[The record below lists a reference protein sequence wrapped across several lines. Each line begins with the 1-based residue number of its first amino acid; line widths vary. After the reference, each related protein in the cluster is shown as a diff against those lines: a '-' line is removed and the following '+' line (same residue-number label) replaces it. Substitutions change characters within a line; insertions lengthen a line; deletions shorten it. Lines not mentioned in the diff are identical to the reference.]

1 MTVSNF
7 KQIKIILRWSIKAS
21 CKLWRTPHNH
31 WSSVPRKYLVS
42 EGKSKIHTKKYL
54 NQIDLTRFGN
64 VWSLQYGQTTT
75 SKTAC
80 THFKHYSCM
89 LHSWNNLI
97 SLASERRF
105 SIRSS
110 QLTEWLL
117 SFLIMHTWLFR
128 FCPTSEEN
136 STARHEPSEEFPQ
149 QLPPCCFFFFIYTR
163 LQSFSKPNWN
173 SVPMGY
179 PRVKIK
185 P

>member
-42 EGKSKIHTKKYL
+42 EGKSKIHTKKWL

-64 VWSLQYGQTTT
+64 VRSLQYGQTTT
-75 SKTAC
+75 SKTAW

-105 SIRSS
+105 LCNPFISTNGMAFIVSHYAYLAFPFLS
-110 QLTEWLL
+110 DEWRKLDSKARTL
-117 SFLIMHTWLFR
+117 R
-128 FCPTSEEN
+128 GVP
-136 STARHEPSEEFPQ
+136 STAAAMLFFLHLHSSPVFLQTQMKQCSHEISP
-149 QLPPCCFFFFIYTR
+149 
-163 LQSFSKPNWN
+163 
-173 SVPMGY
+173 G
-179 PRVKIK
+179 
-185 P
+185 